1 MKSLMA
7 IDFFGVLCYYENIS
21 LRKQIDGT
29 FNLSVTQK
37 LSLYGLLLEG
47 SFP

>member
-1 MKSLMA
+1 MKLLMA
-7 IDFFGVLCYYENIS
+7 IDFFGILCYYENIS
-21 LRKQIDGT
+21 LRKRIDGT

-37 LSLYGLLLEG
+37 LSPYDLLLED